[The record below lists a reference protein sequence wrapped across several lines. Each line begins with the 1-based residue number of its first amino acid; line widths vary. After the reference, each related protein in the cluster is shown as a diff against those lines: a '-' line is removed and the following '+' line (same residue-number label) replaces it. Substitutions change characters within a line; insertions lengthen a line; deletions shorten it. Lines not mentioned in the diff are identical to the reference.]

1 MTQVIGRI
9 LFALICLGLG
19 GYWLVAGGA
28 VWVGLV
34 LLAAGVLT
42 LFVGIEWR

>member
-1 MTQVIGRI
+1 MLLGRI
-9 LFALICLGLG
+9 TFALICLGVG

-42 LFVGIEWR
+42 LAIGIEWR